1 MTNSPYFEGIDR
13 PVLRQ
18 LASVSIVHRYRKNQ
32 VLFVEGEA
40 SRTLYFI
47 LSGRVKMYRLSRDGR
62 ERIVNMLGQGELLAA
77 VPFCDGGSYPASA
90 EIVVDAEIALLRW
103 EDFQVIARDNPD
115 ILFAML
121 KLMAKR
127 VRQAQADVHS
137 LALTSATAR
146 LARRL
151 LELAEA
157 YGEANDIGVEI
168 DLKLNREE
176 LGAFIGTSRETTTR
190 VLRQFEQ
197 ERVIELSG
205 STVTIIKPFILP
217 SWSEG

>member
-1 MTNSPYFEGIDR
+1 M
-13 PVLRQ
+13 
-18 LASVSIVHRYRKNQ
+18 
-32 VLFVEGEA
+32 
-40 SRTLYFI
+40 
-47 LSGRVKMYRLSRDGR
+47 
-62 ERIVNMLGQGELLAA
+62 
-77 VPFCDGGSYPASA
+77 
-90 EIVVDAEIALLRW
+90 
-103 EDFQVIARDNPD
+103 IARDNPD

-146 LARRL
+146 LAWRL

-176 LGAFIGTSRETTTR
+176 LGAFIGTSRETTSTR
-190 VLRQFEQ
+190 AAP
-197 ERVIELSG
+197 I
-205 STVTIIKPFILP
+205 
-217 SWSEG
+217 